1 MAAIKGAGASF
12 LLGANVVAGL
22 TSISNPYTADSLD
35 VTTFQSAGVRE
46 FIAGL
51 KSGTMDISGYYET
64 TDTTGQVAMF
74 TAFLAGTKLTSTQ
87 KPKVLWN
94 GVVGFTADGIVTG
107 YTVDAAVEGLVNF
120 SATIQLTGT
129 IAVV

>member
-1 MAAIKGAGASF
+1 MAIKGSGASF
-12 LLGANVVAGL
+12 SLGTNVVAGL

-35 VTTFQSAGVRE
+35 VTTFQSNNVRE

-51 KSGTMDISGYYET
+51 RSGTMEISGYYESG
-64 TDTTGQVAMF
+64 DTNGQTAMF
-74 TAFLAGTKLTSTQ
+74 TAFLAGTKLTTTQ

-94 GVVGFTADGIVTG
+94 GVNGFTADGIITA
-107 YTVDAAVEGLVNF
+107 YNVDATVEGTVNF